1 MKLRGLNADI
11 NIHAKANKN
20 KKLIASTVIKIEEQ
34 PVLNFKFECIIIT

>member
-11 NIHAKANKN
+11 SIHAKA
-20 KKLIASTVIKIEEQ
+20 KKLIASTVIKIEEH

>member
-11 NIHAKANKN
+11 SIHAKAKK
-20 KKLIASTVIKIEEQ
+20 KKLIASTVIKIEEH